1 MELSSTGGPALLSK
15 EAENIMSRR
24 RDQED
29 VFKPLDDSPSDENIE
44 SQRSGRG
51 WEIKLGLL
59 VLVLLIGGT
68 GYVAYNQFIP
78 AGDADETIASSSRLN
93 LEGDAEEMAGSHV
106 VPAVTQPE
114 PQIGAQP
121 LVMTQF
127 SDMSAPKKPA
137 SADAWTASESAAD
150 QVPQALEAPP
160 NYAYAANYGGEPYQ
174 SIAPSTGSTFAP
186 MPNPD
191 NFATGV
197 TAPLPS
203 AMSPM
208 PSAEPVQKDMYGN
221 NMVSQLPESTLPNQ
235 PAGQPEAAAPGGE
248 VQYAPHGMSAFQGDD
263 FRAASQAAASPA
275 ASAPPVGSSK
285 APSASQFEP
294 SAPSYTSP
302 QQQSYAGTTATAP
315 AYTALPASPPPVESP
330 YPSYTPATTAKTPA
344 EYAGLSSGNAAEEK
358 PADAWQQPTVIP
370 VDGRYTAQPND
381 NFFTISKKVYGS
393 GAYFEA
399 LAKYNKDQY
408 PKANQLRIGDVVQ
421 TPPAETLEG
430 RYPELCPKAE
440 HREAAKRRTIAT
452 AGRSLSGRR
461 VYVVQEGDSLF
472 DIARFELG
480 AASKVADLIELN
492 RDVLGDQINYLTPGM
507 QLVLPETL
515 DQPPRVT
522 RNPPNSLNSLR

>member
-1 MELSSTGGPALLSK
+1 MELSLSSTGGPALLSK
-15 EAENIMSRR
+15 EAESIMSRK

-29 VFKPLDDSPSDENIE
+29 VFKPLNDSPSDEIAE
-44 SQRSGRG
+44 PQRSGRG

-68 GYVAYNQFIP
+68 GYVAYTQFLS

-93 LEGDAEEMAGSHV
+93 LEGGAEEMAGSQV
-106 VPAVTQPE
+106 VSALARPE
-114 PQIGAQP
+114 PQNGVQP

-127 SDMSAPKKPA
+127 SDMSTPQKSA

-160 NYAYAANYGGEPYQ
+160 SYAYAANYGGEPYP
-174 SIAPSTGSTFAP
+174 SATPSTGSTFAP

-191 NFATGV
+191 NFATGA

-203 AMSPM
+203 ATHPM
-208 PSAEPVQKDMYGN
+208 PSAEPVQRDIYGS
-221 NMVSQLPESTLPNQ
+221 NMVSQLPESTLPNL
-235 PAGQPEAAAPGGE
+235 PAAATPGRE
-248 VQYAPHGMSAFQGDD
+248 VQYAAQGMSAFQGDD
-263 FRAASQAAASPA
+263 FRAAPQAAEPA
-275 ASAPPVGSSK
+275 AVSTLPLNNSSAPTV
-285 APSASQFEP
+285 SQYEP
-294 SAPSYTSP
+294 SAPSYTPP

-315 AYTALPASPPPVESP
+315 PYTALPASPPPVDSP

-344 EYAGLSSGNAAEEK
+344 EYAGLSSGNAAEKK

-408 PKANQLRIGDVVQ
+408 PKSNQLRIGDVVQ

-440 HREAAKRRTIAT
+440 HREAAKRRTVA
-452 AGRSLSGRR
+452 AANRSLSGRR

-507 QLVLPETL
+507 RLVLPETQ
-515 DQPPRVT
+515 DQAPRVT
-522 RNPPNSLNSLR
+522 QNPANSLNSLR